1 MSINSEP
8 TMPGYLWAQR
18 PVRVDA
24 WAPSPLPQPWTAT
37 APRSGN
43 PANSWAAAR
52 PPAAPAWHHPMP
64 PRTASPRHR
73 WLPVGMAVSVA
84 VLAAAA
90 GLVATLVAHASQKTT
105 TAVVDIPATASG
117 PSIPAAPTTPP
128 PPPLVRDEAL
138 PALLLDA
145 AAVNAVMGTGDLAV
159 NPTLTTAR
167 LYIDTTD
174 KPECGGVWANANKGV
189 YAGSAWQAV
198 QTQYLR
204 EPDNPQHEV
213 YQSVVSFPIAATARE
228 FVAKEA
234 KHWPVC
240 AGTAL
245 TTTIPTIPAQT
256 WWIAT
261 VSQDGDVLTSV
272 SNREGAGG
280 YTCQHALTSRNNVVI
295 DTEACGWDVTQ
306 QGSTI
311 AHRIAEQISRTL

>member
-1 MSINSEP
+1 
-8 TMPGYLWAQR
+8 
-18 PVRVDA
+18 
-24 WAPSPLPQPWTAT
+24 
-37 APRSGN
+37 
-43 PANSWAAAR
+43 
-52 PPAAPAWHHPMP
+52 
-64 PRTASPRHR
+64 
-73 WLPVGMAVSVA
+73 MAVSVA

-90 GLVATLVAHASQKTT
+90 GLVATLVAHQSHGTT
-105 TAVVDIPATASG
+105 NAVDRPATASG
-117 PSIPAAPTTPP
+117 PSIPAAPTTRP

-138 PALLLDA
+138 PALLLDVS
-145 AAVNAVMGTGDLAV
+145 AVNAVMGTGDLAV
-159 NPTLTTAR
+159 NPTLTSAR

-189 YAGSAWQAV
+189 YAGSAGQAV

-204 EPDNPQHEV
+204 EPDNPRHEV
-213 YQSVVSFPIAATARE
+213 YQSVVSFPTAATARE

-311 AHRIAEQISRTL
+311 AHRITEQISRTL